1 MNDTDVTCSFKENR
15 KNNSQIL
22 LRYVGFLIGK
32 VNIKIKDFITTSE
45 KRLKNRCEKKA
56 SIFP

>member
-45 KRLKNRCEKKA
+45 KD
-56 SIFP
+56 